1 MALQIQIGRL
11 TRSILPLAVLATLAG
26 GLALVEANAATTKV
40 PTRKFT
46 VPIEENDAPSTGD
59 ADTAIPDD
67 ALPNLDQSPGASEN
81 DDTPSVRP
89 EGVALPPV
97 LRDPNLLPSAVRE
110 TQQKLKDIA
119 VTGEIEKLREII
131 GIGETATTLSI
142 GGLEGDPIEFL
153 KETSG
158 DPDGYE
164 LLAILLEVLEA
175 GYVHVDAGTD
185 SEMYI
190 WPYFFAWPFDKL
202 TPPMKVEL
210 YRILTAG
217 DVQDSTDFGG
227 YIFYRVGIKPDGTW
241 DFFVA
246 GD

>member
-1 MALQIQIGRL
+1 MTMNKNRVVTICMLL
-11 TRSILPLAVLATLAG
+11 FV
-26 GLALVEANAATTKV
+26 ALVPHTVLGSAVAATGVSDKTESAPDSGSKL
-40 PTRKFT
+40 
-46 VPIEENDAPSTGD
+46 APSD
-59 ADTAIPDD
+59 LEPTAIPDD
-67 ALPNLDQSPGASEN
+67 ALPNLDSQPEQSIKEEYIPPGKAPSAN
-81 DDTPSVRP
+81 TP
-89 EGVALPPV
+89 LPPV
-97 LRDPNLLPSAVRE
+97 LRDLGLLPTAVRKTHGQLLE
-110 TQQKLKDIA
+110 AARNANMD
-119 VTGEIEKLREII
+119 GLRSLI
-131 GIGETATTLSI
+131 GQGETATTLSI

-158 DPDGYE
+158 DEDGYE

-175 GYVHVDAGTD
+175 GYVHVDAGTE

-190 WPYFFAWPFDKL
+190 WPYFFTWPFEKL

-227 YIFYRVGIKPDGTW
+227 YIFYRVGIKPDGGW